1 MILLT
6 RQQRYIASLLTGVL
20 LGLSFPFTG
29 SLTPLVFIAWVPLF
43 TVGISL
49 KSDAKKPRHFFIHAL
64 ISMLVFNIWT
74 TWWIWNSTHAGAI
87 MAFVSNGLLMTGAL
101 TLAYRITRKK
111 GKLHYLIFTSLLW
124 LSFEYAHLN
133 WELSWP
139 WLTMGNFFSIRP
151 TWVQWYEYTG
161 ILGGSLWVMCINVL
175 LTLMLCLPAKRNL
188 LVYVTLGSMAAP
200 LFCSIL
206 LLQNLQNRTQHA
218 FKQNLRIIQP
228 NIDPYKDKFGGMSAE
243 AQLER
248 MIEMASGAPND
259 SLLILCPETAIQE
272 YFVENQF
279 KNTKSYKLLK
289 EKLIEK
295 KHCKILIG
303 ASTFK
308 IFDKKYSAASREI
321 PNEGFYESYNSSLY
335 FSEKKINFVHKSK
348 LVLGVEKVPFISLLP
363 FLEKYAIELEGGS
376 GSLGTE
382 RYPKMVRDG
391 RLKLAP
397 IVCYESIY
405 GEFIGKQVKQGA
417 NLLCVIT
424 NDGWWGNTPGYKQ
437 HNSFSALRAIE
448 NRKYLVRSGNTGI
461 SSVFNPNGNCLTAT
475 KFDTQDY
482 IDMKIPLLEGLTF
495 YTRQG
500 DFLGKAALL
509 ASGVLLMFYFFK
521 RKKPNRS

>member
-1 MILLT
+1 MNLLT
-6 RQQRYIASLLTGVL
+6 RQQRYIASLLTGIL
-20 LGLSFPFTG
+20 LGLAFPFTG

-43 TVGISL
+43 TLGISL
-49 KSDAKKPRHFFIHAL
+49 QSEGKKSRHFFIHAFMG
-64 ISMLVFNIWT
+64 MLVFNVWT

-87 MAFVSNGLLMTGAL
+87 MAFLSNGLLMTAAL
-101 TLAYRITRKK
+101 TLAYRITKNR
-111 GKLHYLIFTSLLW
+111 GNLSYLVISCLLW

-161 ILGGSLWVMCINVL
+161 ILGGSLWVMSINVL
-175 LTLMLCLPAKRNL
+175 LTYLLCKPAKRML
-188 LVYVTLGSMAAP
+188 ISYAILGTMAAP

-206 LLQNLQNRTQHA
+206 LLQNVEKRA
-218 FKQNLRIIQP
+218 KYAMKQNLRIIQP
-228 NIDPYKDKFGGMSAE
+228 NIDPYKDKFGGMTPE
-243 AQLER
+243 AQLAR
-248 MIEMASGAPND
+248 MISMTGNAQD
-259 SLLILCPETAIQE
+259 SLLILCPETALQE
-272 YFVENQF
+272 YFVEDQF
-279 KNTKSYKLLK
+279 KNTKSYLLLK
-289 EKLIEK
+289 ENLIEK

-308 IFDKKYSAASREI
+308 IFDKKHSAASKEI
-321 PNEGFYESYNSSLY
+321 PNEGFYESYNTSLY

-348 LVLGVEKVPFISLLP
+348 LVLGVEKVPFINLLP

-382 RYPKMVRDG
+382 LYPKMVKDG
-391 RLKLAP
+391 PLKLAP

-405 GEFIGKQVKQGA
+405 GEFIGRQVKQGA

-448 NRKYLVRSGNTGI
+448 NRKFLVRSGNTGI
-461 SSVFNPNGNCLTAT
+461 SSVFNPNGNCLTET
-475 KFDTQDY
+475 KFDTRDF
-482 IDMKIPLLEGLTF
+482 IDMKVPLLDGLTF